1 MSLVEQD
8 TIDCEYIG
16 YLKFISKF
24 KKKLDFSPSFYA
36 TYSADN
42 TIHENIKKH
51 PQK

>member
-8 TIDCEYIG
+8 TIVCEYIG
-16 YLKFISKF
+16 YLKFKF

-51 PQK
+51 P